1 MSPVPAAFED
11 YGAQAETFV
20 REAFTLGGSALAAAP
35 IASLFLSLMLYSFIG
50 WLWESTF
57 CTYVNERRFTNSG
70 FLLGPCCPIYGVGVL
85 ACWLVL
91 RGVENPTLQFV
102 AAGMLSCAIEYA
114 VGWVLERQT
123 GARFWDYSD
132 WPVNLHGRVCLYG
145 FLLFGTMVVLVCRVV
160 EPWLLWQMAQLPD
173 GVVSG
178 IALLVAVL
186 LAVDTAFSAAS
197 WRHLSERLDQL
208 RCGISERLDET
219 MEELSGRMTD
229 GVPPQL
235 ARSATAVQERAGAV
249 NNLLMEAS
257 DTLLET
263 LHRHEI
269 APSFV
274 RDGSRGLKAAV
285 AWMRVSF
292 GRRELRFFNAMPR
305 LRLSRYEGVI
315 RATQLKARA
324 REFFRRS

>member
-1 MSPVPAAFED
+1 MPPVPAAFEE
-11 YGAQAETFV
+11 YGAQAESFV
-20 REAFTLGGSALAAAP
+20 RDALTMGGAALAAAP

-145 FLLFGTMVVLVCRVV
+145 FLLFGTMAVLVCRVM

-178 IALLVAVL
+178 IALLTAAL
-186 LAVDTAFSAAS
+186 LAVDTAFSVAS

-208 RCGISERLDET
+208 RCGIAERLDET

-229 GVPPQL
+229 SVPPQIVQ
-235 ARSATAVQERAGAV
+235 SATAVQERASAV
-249 NNLLMEAS
+249 NGLLMEAS

-263 LHRHEI
+263 LRRHEV
-269 APSFV
+269 APLFA

-285 AWMRVSF
+285 ARARISLD
-292 GRRELRFFNAMPR
+292 RRELRFFDAMPR
-305 LRLSRYEGVI
+305 LRLLRYEGVI

-324 REFFRRS
+324 RDLFRRG